1 MSRASRLLR
10 TPVEVWRNTKVPDG
24 MGGWIN
30 TTAKVADAR
39 ARLSQPSAAE
49 RTVADQTTA
58 RLTHVAYLPAGADVR
73 RSDELRQGARRLT
86 VLATFE
92 PSEPGT
98 YLRADCEQIQ
108 PGI

>member
-1 MSRASRLLR
+1 
-10 TPVEVWRNTKVPDG
+10 

-30 TTAKVADAR
+30 TTAKVAGAR
-39 ARLSQPSAAE
+39 ARFSQPSAAE
-49 RTVADQTTA
+49 RTAADQTTA
-58 RLTHVAYLPAGADVR
+58 RLSHVVYLAANADVR
-73 RSDELRQGARRLT
+73 RGDELRQGARRLT

-98 YLRADCEQIQ
+98 YMRADCEQIQ